1 MGAGPTEVARPSR
14 TLRRPGPSGPPRRP
28 RACPLRAPE
37 PGAGSRARPG
47 RLYLPRPRRLP
58 VSAARAPG
66 VICSRPAGPLPA
78 FPPGRG
84 HRGDWPLPPYRPPPR
99 GRRGPPP
106 HPGRRGCGRARSPP
120 PPSPQDASSQIC
132 LLPTKP
138 PSPRCP
144 LLQLLLPKPPS
155 LGQAAGSP
163 VPKGHCIRKGFLS
176 DLSFP

>member
-1 MGAGPTEVARPSR
+1 MGAGPTEVARPFR

-47 RLYLPRPRRLP
+47 RLYLPQPRRLP

-84 HRGDWPLPPYRPPPR
+84 HRGDGQLPPYRPPPR
-99 GRRGPPP
+99 GRRGPP
-106 HPGRRGCGRARSPP
+106 GRRGCGRTRSPP

-138 PSPRCP
+138 LSPRSP

-155 LGQAAGSP
+155 LGHAAGSP